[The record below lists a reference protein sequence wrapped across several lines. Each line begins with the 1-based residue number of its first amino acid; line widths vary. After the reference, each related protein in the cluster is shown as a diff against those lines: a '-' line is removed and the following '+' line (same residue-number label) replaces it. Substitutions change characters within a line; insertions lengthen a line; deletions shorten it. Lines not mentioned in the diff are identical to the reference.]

1 MQRPMSDPEHKEQ
14 TIKEILHQNF
24 PVFKND
30 AMLDSIA
37 KDARWFNNDTEEL
50 IVDIGDFPRWIPLV
64 TKGAIK
70 ISRADD
76 DGGEIFLYYLYPGQ
90 TCAMTLN
97 CCMIDKPS
105 EIRAVAEAGT
115 EFVGL
120 PRKSLPKWMLDFEEW
135 RQFTLESYNE
145 RYENLLATIDAI
157 AFQKLDERLINLLRD
172 KSIAVGKTEIDV
184 THKRLAEELHSSR
197 EVISRLLKQL
207 EKMGKVKLSRNKV
220 KILDF

>member
-1 MQRPMSDPEHKEQ
+1 MSDIQ
-14 TIKEILHQNF
+14 AGQQDQSIKEILKQNF
-24 PVFKND
+24 PLFHND
-30 AMLDSIA
+30 ELLNTIV
-37 KDARWFNNDTEEL
+37 KEARWFNNEKEHT
-50 IVDIGDFPRWIPLV
+50 IVDLGDFPKWIPLV

-97 CCMIDKPS
+97 CCMVDKPS
-105 EIRAVAEAGT
+105 EVKAIAEAGT
-115 EFVGL
+115 EFIGL
-120 PRKSLPKWMLDFEEW
+120 PRKSLPQWMMEFDEW

-157 AFQKLDERLINLLRD
+157 AFQKLDERLLNLLRD
-172 KSIAVGKTEIDV
+172 KSIAMGTTEVEI

-207 EKMGKVKLSRNKV
+207 EKLEKVKLSRNKV
-220 KILDF
+220 ILLDL

>member
-1 MQRPMSDPEHKEQ
+1 MSDIQ
-14 TIKEILHQNF
+14 AGQQDQSIKEILKQNF
-24 PVFKND
+24 PLFHND
-30 AMLDSIA
+30 ELLNTIV
-37 KDARWFNNDTEEL
+37 KEARWFNNEKEHT
-50 IVDIGDFPRWIPLV
+50 IVDLGDFPKWIPLV

-97 CCMIDKPS
+97 CCMVDKPS
-105 EIRAVAEAGT
+105 EVRAIAEAGT
-115 EFVGL
+115 EFIGL
-120 PRKSLPKWMLDFEEW
+120 PRKSLPQWMMEFDEW

-157 AFQKLDERLINLLRD
+157 AFQKLDERLLNLLRD
-172 KSIAVGKTEIDV
+172 KSIAMGTTEVEI

-207 EKMGKVKLSRNKV
+207 EKLEKVKLSRNKV
-220 KILDF
+220 ILLDL

>member
-1 MQRPMSDPEHKEQ
+1 MVMDKEAVESQ
-14 TIKEILHQNF
+14 ELSIKEVLKQNF
-24 PVFKND
+24 PVFHND
-30 AMLDSIA
+30 DMLNEIA
-37 KDARWFNNDTEEL
+37 SSARWFTHDKEEV
-50 IVDIGDFPRWIPLV
+50 IVEMGDYPKWIPLV
-64 TKGAIK
+64 TRGAIK
-70 ISRADD
+70 VSRADS

-105 EIRAVAEAGT
+105 EVRAVVEAGT

-120 PRKSLPKWMLDFEEW
+120 PRKSLPQWMMAFEEW

-145 RYENLLATIDAI
+145 RYENLLETVDAI
-157 AFQKLDERLINLLRD
+157 AFQKLDERLLNLLRD
-172 KSIAVGKTEIDV
+172 KSIAMGSTEVDV

-207 EKMGKVKLSRNKV
+207 EKLGKVKLSRNKV
-220 KILDF
+220 HLLDL

>member
-1 MQRPMSDPEHKEQ
+1 MSDIQ
-14 TIKEILHQNF
+14 ASQQDQSIKEILKQNF
-24 PVFKND
+24 PLFHND
-30 AMLDSIA
+30 ELLNTIV
-37 KDARWFNNDTEEL
+37 KEARWFNNEKEHT
-50 IVDIGDFPRWIPLV
+50 IVDLGDFPKWIPLV

-97 CCMIDKPS
+97 CCMVDKPS
-105 EIRAVAEAGT
+105 EVRAIAEAGT
-115 EFVGL
+115 EFIGL
-120 PRKSLPKWMLDFEEW
+120 PRKSLPQWMMEFDEW

-157 AFQKLDERLINLLRD
+157 AFQKLDERLLNLLRD
-172 KSIAVGKTEIDV
+172 KSIAMGTTEVEI

-207 EKMGKVKLSRNKV
+207 EKLEKVKLSRNKV
-220 KILDF
+220 ILLDLW

>member
-1 MQRPMSDPEHKEQ
+1 MSESAQKEA
-14 TIKEILHQNF
+14 TIKEILQQNF

-30 AMLDSIA
+30 SLLDSIA
-37 KDARWFNNDTEEL
+37 KEARWFNNEKEET

-120 PRKSLPKWMLDFEEW
+120 PRKSLPNWMLEFEEW

-157 AFQKLDERLINLLRD
+157 AFQKLDERLLNLLQD
-172 KSIAVGKTEIDV
+172 KSIAVGSTEIEV

-207 EKMGKVKLSRNKV
+207 EKIGKVELGRNKV